1 MNGPTWADRKLTPSP
16 AGVLTSAYTM
26 WMESCARKN
35 GTCASRIEVYCNAQ
49 ADLLLGP
56 VPYPFFNDMTP
67 RQRAAFYGVA
77 AMVVI
82 VLFHTANGIHFAVDR
97 LLGRNVTRAKL
108 QAKGKRA

>member
-1 MNGPTWADRKLTPSP
+1 
-16 AGVLTSAYTM
+16 M

-35 GTCASRIEVYCNAQ
+35 GTCTCHSEIYRSAQ
-49 ADLLLGP
+49 ADRSPGP

-97 LLGRNVTRAKL
+97 LLGKNVTKAKL

>member
-1 MNGPTWADRKLTPSP
+1 
-16 AGVLTSAYTM
+16 M

-35 GTCASRIEVYCNAQ
+35 GTCKYHTEVYRTAQ
-49 ADLLLGP
+49 ADLSSGL

-82 VLFHTANGIHFAVDR
+82 VLFHTANSIHFAVDS
-97 LLGRNVTRAKL
+97 LLGKNVIKAKL